1 MDERFDVLRK
11 YNFWEGNRPAVGY
24 IRTEYTDKIYSYSG
38 KNRLIKVLVGQRRVG
53 KSYILRQIALKL
65 MENGVDCKNI
75 FFVNCELF
83 EFGFIQN
90 YKDLDDL
97 VKLYRKE
104 LNPQGRIY
112 IFIDEVQNV
121 REWERIV
128 NSYSQD
134 YIDEYEVFISGSNSK
149 MLSGELA
156 TLLSGR
162 YICFE
167 IFPFSFT
174 EYIGITDKRQS
185 KQSYEEYMASGGLPE
200 LFILPEH
207 ELKRNYISAV
217 KDTVLLRDI
226 IQRYSIKDARLLED
240 IFVYLVNNASNLVS
254 ISNITNYFKS
264 NGRKTSYDTVAAY
277 IGYIEDAYLVHRAER
292 YNIRGKETIAGN
304 YKYYIN
310 DLSFNNYLYQGFGYG
325 AGYQLENLIYIE
337 LIRQGFDVY
346 VGSIKGKEV
355 DFVAIKGDRTIY
367 VQVTLMLVDKQTIER
382 EYSALEAIDDSYE
395 KMVVSL
401 DSTTLFSRGG
411 IRHIQAWN
419 LTNQLEQGGR
429 NDI

>member
-1 MDERFDVLRK
+1 MDEKFEILKK
-11 YNFWEGNRPAVGY
+11 YNFWGETKPATGY
-24 IRTEYTDKIYSYSG
+24 LRTAYTDKIYSYSG

-53 KSYILRQIALKL
+53 KSYILRQLAMKFIG
-65 MENGVDCKNI
+65 NGVDSKNI
-75 FFVNCELF
+75 LFINRELS
-83 EFGFIQN
+83 EFNFIQTD
-90 YKDLDDL
+90 KDLDDL
-97 VKLYRKE
+97 VKRYRKE

-112 IFIDEVQNV
+112 LFIDEVQGIQD
-121 REWERIV
+121 WERII

-134 YIDEYEVFISGSNSK
+134 YVDEYEVFISGSNSK

-162 YICFE
+162 YICFD
-167 IFPFSFT
+167 ILPFSFT
-174 EYIGITDKRQS
+174 EYVGIRGKECN

-200 LFILPEH
+200 LFVLPEP

-226 IQRYSIKDARLLED
+226 IQRYTIRDARLLED
-240 IFVYLVNNASNLVS
+240 VFVYLVNNASNLLS
-254 ISNITNYFKS
+254 ITNVTNFLKS
-264 NGRKTSYDTVAAY
+264 SGRKTSYDTVAAY
-277 IGYIEDAYLVHRAER
+277 IGYIEDTYLVHRAER

-304 YKYYIN
+304 CKYYLN

-325 AGYQLENLIYIE
+325 AGYQLENLVYLE
-337 LIRQGFDVY
+337 LLRNGFDVY

-367 VQVTLMLVDKQTIER
+367 IQVTLMLIDKQTIER

-395 KMVVSL
+395 KFVVSL
-401 DSTTLFSRGG
+401 DSTQLFSRGG
-411 IRHIQAWN
+411 IRHIQAWD
-419 LTNQLEQGGR
+419 LYNQL
-429 NDI
+429 N

>member
-104 LNPQGRIY
+104 LNPLGRIY

-240 IFVYLVNNASNLVS
+240 IFVYLVNNASNLLS

-304 YKYYIN
+304 CKYYIN

-419 LTNQLEQGGR
+419 LTNQLE
-429 NDI
+429 